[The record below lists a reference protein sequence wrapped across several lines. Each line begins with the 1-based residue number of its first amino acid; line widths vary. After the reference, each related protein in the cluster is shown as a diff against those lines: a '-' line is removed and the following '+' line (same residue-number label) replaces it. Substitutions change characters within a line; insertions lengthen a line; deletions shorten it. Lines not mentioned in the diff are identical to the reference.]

1 MRLSRK
7 YIPVSFFRV
16 PFCSSNSWADRVKSE
31 VGASVAWENDW
42 GELYKPNA
50 PKGYE
55 DRIAQIEAQ
64 LKR

>member
-1 MRLSRK
+1 M
-7 YIPVSFFRV
+7 
-16 PFCSSNSWADRVKSE
+16 KSE

-55 DRIAQIEAQ
+55 ERIAQIEAE
-64 LKR
+64 LKRYLFGKKYC